1 MGGKKKGGHNFG
13 RALIKDRFGRGNK
26 TLNADSFVS
35 ITHAIAIQLSIV
47 NYLKQLIQFL
57 FEIC

>member
-1 MGGKKKGGHNFG
+1 MGGKKKSGGGHNFG

-35 ITHAIAIQLSIV
+35 ITLTIILLSNFLFL
-47 NYLKQLIQFL
+47 NYLHNNLNI
-57 FEIC
+57 I

>member
-1 MGGKKKGGHNFG
+1 MGGKKKGHNFG

-35 ITHAIAIQLSIV
+35 TIFTIVLLSNFLFL
-47 NYLKQLIQFL
+47 NYLYNDIVFG
-57 FEIC
+57 